1 MIIPHHFQ
9 IIQFKDLINHHS
21 SHIIQFKDLINHH
34 SYYIIQF
41 NFQIDHHLVYII
53 YFNAINL
60 SYVKNFNQT
69 LFIIIL
75 KC

>member
-21 SHIIQFKDLINHH
+21 SH
-34 SYYIIQF
+34 IIQF